1 MKFGMF
7 PKIRLEFFC
16 MPSVGIMNISL
27 TKMRIKTEIGVKL
40 LNIKNDFDVFF

>member
-27 TKMRIKTEIGVKL
+27 TKMRIKTEFGVKVV
-40 LNIKNDFDVFF
+40 KHKE